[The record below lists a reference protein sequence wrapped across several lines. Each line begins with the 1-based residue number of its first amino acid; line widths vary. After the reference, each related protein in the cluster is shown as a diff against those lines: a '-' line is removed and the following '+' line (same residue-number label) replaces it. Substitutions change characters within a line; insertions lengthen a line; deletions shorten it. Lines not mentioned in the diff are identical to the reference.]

1 MIEIPYQDSKIV
13 NDLYKVIRDLIVS
26 KQDNKTYE
34 YKRKQHH
41 LYEEDKV
48 PGISRNY
55 FNEYGSVEF
64 ENSEGNIIRLE
75 ISRWHPHKHN
85 GCSGLNGN
93 PCLNAYIYLV
103 VGEEKTSLWE
113 LKVGSGTLYYKAE
126 VSSLEIPFDIL
137 KEKEIPIIV
146 EEEPVVEEEE
156 SPKEPEE
163 KRILFEEIS
172 NLHKKS
178 NSIEQQKRDLLV
190 QKKKAIEEA
199 IKRINESY
207 DSKLVECDNSISSTK
222 DELIEFNKLL
232 QKYSTFNI
240 DQLGK
245 AISKLIS
252 LIESEEY
259 VYKKVSHQFQKRV
272 HGVMDSWDEDV
283 ETKANIVVKKE
294 QSVDCYTSFEIDL
307 KDGILLS
314 EYDSNTTKRKLTIYA
329 AHDGQI
335 TSSINFG
342 RFTYVKEF
350 LDKIIQYRFMWGI
363 TEFTE
368 QQMLSFIGE
377 FMLENKDTI
386 LSNYSTKLE
395 ERALKLKI

>member
-26 KQDNKTYE
+26 KQDNKTYK
-34 YKRKQHH
+34 YSRKQHY

-55 FNEYGSVEF
+55 FNEYGSVDY
-64 ENSEGNIIRLE
+64 ENSEGNIIGLE

-93 PCLNAYIYLV
+93 PCLNAHIYLV
-103 VGEEKTSLWE
+103 VGEEKTPLWQ

-146 EEEPVVEEEE
+146 EEEPVVEEVP
-156 SPKEPEE
+156 PKEPEE

-190 QKKKAIEEA
+190 QKKKVIEEA

-259 VYKKVSHQFQKRV
+259 VYKKVSHKFQKRV

-294 QSVDCYTSFEIDL
+294 QSPDCYTSFEIDL
-307 KDGILLS
+307 KDGILLT
-314 EYDSNTTKRKLTIYA
+314 EQETDKKRVTVYTIQNN
-329 AHDGQI
+329 QI

-342 RFTYVKEF
+342 RFTYIKEF
-350 LDKIIQYRFMWGI
+350 IDKLIQYKFMWGI

-368 QQMLSFIGE
+368 QQMLSFIGD
-377 FMLENKDTI
+377 FMLTNKDTI
-386 LSNYSTKLE
+386 LSNYSAKLE

>member
-34 YKRKQHH
+34 YSRKQHH

-93 PCLNAYIYLV
+93 PCLNANVYLV
-103 VGEEKTSLWE
+103 LGEEKTPLWQ

-137 KEKEIPIIV
+137 KEKEIPIVV
-146 EEEPVVEEEE
+146 EEEPVAEEDL
-156 SPKEPEE
+156 PKEPEE
-163 KRILFEEIS
+163 KRILFEEIT
-172 NLHKKS
+172 NLYSKYKS
-178 NSIEQQKRDLLV
+178 SEQLKRELLL

-199 IKRINESY
+199 IESINKSY
-207 DSKLVECDNSISSTK
+207 EPKLVECDNSISSNK

-245 AISKLIS
+245 AISKIIS

-259 VYKKVSHQFQKRV
+259 VYKKVKHQFQKRV

-283 ETKANIVVKKE
+283 ETKAKLVLKKD
-294 QSVDCYTSFEIDL
+294 QSVDCYTYFEIDL
-307 KDGILLS
+307 KDGILLT
-314 EYDSNTTKRKLTIYA
+314 EQETDKKRITIYTA
-329 AHDGQI
+329 QDGQI

-342 RFTYVKEF
+342 RFTYIKEF
-350 LDKIIQYRFMWGI
+350 IDKIIQYKFMWGI
-363 TEFTE
+363 TDLTE
-368 QQMLSFIGE
+368 QQMLSFIGD
-377 FMLENKDTI
+377 FMLTNKDTI
-386 LSNYSTKLE
+386 ISNYSNKLQ